1 MLAFAKK
8 GDLQRVLELENEAT
22 KKYGILPSVHRLNSV
37 VLAYVKQNKAREAE
51 QFVTEMREKLGVQPD
66 TVCYTTLI

>member
-37 VLAYVKQNKAREAE
+37 VLAYVKQNKAQEAE

>member
-1 MLAFAKK
+1 MLSFAKT
-8 GDLQRVLELENEAT
+8 GNLERVLQLETEAQ

-37 VLAYVKQNKAREAE
+37 VLAYVKQNKAKEAE
-51 QFVTEMREKLGVQPD
+51 NFVTEMREKMGVQPD